1 MQSGLDRPKSGR
13 GDRRSFR
20 PVEGIWRC
28 YRPQKSGDR
37 FWKEPAPEPSA
48 ELTDVSRSGEYCERF
63 KLLPSNNPYV
73 LVTTRHPG
81 AQEVRDYFFAS
92 LNGLDPGDSSELLAK
107 LTDQLLVTGLDQAGP
122 GRQYEMAAIPY
133 GCTSRREQRRIL
145 LDQVSFTSN
154 TGFFKAEIA
163 HSSR

>member
-1 MQSGLDRPKSGR
+1 M
-13 GDRRSFR
+13 
-20 PVEGIWRC
+20 
-28 YRPQKSGDR
+28 
-37 FWKEPAPEPSA
+37 
-48 ELTDVSRSGEYCERF
+48 
-63 KLLPSNNPYV
+63 
-73 LVTTRHPG
+73 
-81 AQEVRDYFFAS
+81 RDYFFAS

-154 TGFFKAEIA
+154 TDFFKAEIA